1 MAVSVLWSGMRVL
14 KLDQKSARL
23 APCLRKEVWSR
34 SSCMANGAHSE
45 RLDAG
50 MGPARPHAF
59 FVCLVIIFALVLI
72 FTKPPKEIGVQ
83 VAVTAMTV
91 LLVMAGRQCC
101 YLLCELQ
108 RLRVKSTSGILNAAV
123 ECFRL
128 PRTSWLV
135 IVTCFVLS
143 FLTVHEHPNELWDT
157 LKRQGHVHFLVA
169 FVTML
174 CVWEP
179 SQMEQQYELGHLGSL
194 HVGENLAW
202 AYAFNY
208 LTVLTDPCSRVHDRS
223 LCSLQ
228 ERMTQYEQDNDVVLA
243 VKKLIVLMPRSCY
256 IEPELGV
263 GGDEDIEVA
272 NHMDEL
278 KISRAGTRERKYT
291 NTVYKIRNGDDSPYY
306 CVAEGASPLL
316 TLNDMRECGE
326 LTVEQERAQMSKFCD
341 KLRDLV
347 NTNAACRS
355 RILLVEYDDMS
366 EDGRPVPVSSIL
378 RNVIRKELGLT

>member
-1 MAVSVLWSGMRVL
+1 MADG
-14 KLDQKSARL
+14 AR
-23 APCLRKEVWSR
+23 
-34 SSCMANGAHSE
+34 NGRH
-45 RLDAG
+45 DAG
-50 MGPARPHAF
+50 VAPARPHAF
-59 FVCLVIIFALVLI
+59 FVCLFIIFLLVLI
-72 FTKPPKEIGVQ
+72 FTKPSKEIGVQ
-83 VAVTAMTV
+83 VAAAAMTV

-108 RLRVKSTSGILNAAV
+108 RLQVKCAGGILNTAV

-135 IVTCFVLS
+135 ILTCFSLS
-143 FLTVHEHPNELWDT
+143 FLTVHEHPFELWAT

-174 CVWEP
+174 CVWHRTQFGWAFATTSSGPEP
-179 SQMEQQYELGHLGSL
+179 GDG
-194 HVGENLAW
+194 LAYSVFF
-202 AYAFNY
+202 AYY
-208 LTVLTDPCSRVHDRS
+208 RPLCLT
-223 LCSLQ
+223 LQ
-228 ERMTQYEQDNDVVLA
+228 ERMMQYEQDNDVVLA
-243 VKKLIVLMPRSCY
+243 VKKLIILMPRSCY

-263 GGDEDIEVA
+263 SGDEDLELA
-272 NHMDEL
+272 NHMNEL

-291 NTVYKIRNGDDSPYY
+291 NTVYKIRNGDNSPYY
-306 CVAEGASPLL
+306 CLAEGTSQLL

-326 LTVEQERAQMSKFCD
+326 LTAEQERGQMRKFCD

-355 RILLVEYDDMS
+355 RFLLVEYDDMS
-366 EDGRPVPVSSIL
+366 EDGRPVPVSFIL